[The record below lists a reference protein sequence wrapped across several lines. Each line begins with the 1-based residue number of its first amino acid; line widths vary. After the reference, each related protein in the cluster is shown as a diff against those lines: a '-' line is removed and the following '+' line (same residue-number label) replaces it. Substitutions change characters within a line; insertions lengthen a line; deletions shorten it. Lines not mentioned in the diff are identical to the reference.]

1 MCYFSVPTNW
11 VFAEP
16 AGGEFLMM
24 KRREV
29 ITLLGGAA
37 ATPSSLWPLAARAQQ
52 PSMPV
57 IGFLSA
63 RSPRESV
70 QHVGAFRHGLNEAGY
85 VEGQNV
91 AIEYRWADG
100 QYDRLPMLAS
110 ELVARRVTVIAAT
123 GGNVSG
129 LAAKAATLTIP
140 IVFIV
145 GDDPVKLGLVTS
157 LNRPGGNV
165 TGMSVFTTEL
175 GTKRLELLHELVPKA
190 SIIGLLTN
198 PNYPGSAREAVA
210 VQVAA
215 RAIGRQILVLN
226 ASNERDIDAVFAT
239 LAQQQVGALLVD
251 ADAFFVSRRDQL
263 VALAARH
270 SMPAIYDLRDF
281 VAAGGLM
288 SYGTSL
294 ADAYRQVG
302 VYTSRILKGAQP
314 ADLPVQQAVKV
325 ELVINL
331 KTAKTLGLTFP
342 ITLLGRADEVIE

>member
-1 MCYFSVPTNW
+1 V
-11 VFAEP
+11 
-16 AGGEFLMM
+16 
-24 KRREV
+24 KRREF

-37 ATPSSLWPLAARAQQ
+37 IAWPFAARAQQ
-52 PSMPV
+52 PAMPV

-63 RSPRESV
+63 RSSGEAA
-70 QHVGAFRHGLNEAGY
+70 QHLGAFQRGLNETGY

-100 QYDRLPMLAS
+100 QYDRLPGLAA

-129 LAAKAATLTIP
+129 LAARAATRTIP

-157 LNRPGGNV
+157 LNRPGGNA

-175 GTKRLELLHELVPKA
+175 GTKRLELLHELVPKGT
-190 SIIGLLTN
+190 IIGFLIN
-198 PNYPGSAREAVA
+198 PNYHGSAREAGV
-210 VQVAA
+210 VQAAA
-215 RAIGRQILVLN
+215 RDLGRQVFVLN
-226 ASNERDIDAVFAT
+226 ASDESDIDAVFAS

-251 ADAFFVSRRDQL
+251 ADTLFVSRRDQL

-281 VAAGGLM
+281 VVAGGLM

-294 ADAYRQVG
+294 ADAYHQVG
-302 VYTSRILKGAQP
+302 VYTARILKGAQA
-314 ADLPVQQAVKV
+314 ADLPVQQAVKI
-325 ELVINL
+325 ELIINL
-331 KTAKTLGLTFP
+331 KTAKALGLTFP
-342 ITLLGRADEVIE
+342 LSLLGRADEVIE

>member
-1 MCYFSVPTNW
+1 MR
-11 VFAEP
+11 
-16 AGGEFLMM
+16 
-24 KRREV
+24 RREF

-37 ATPSSLWPLAARAQQ
+37 AASVARPLAARAQQ
-52 PSMPV
+52 RALPV

-63 RSPRESV
+63 RSPAESA
-70 QHVGAFRHGLNEAGY
+70 QHVGAFRQGLNEAGY

-100 QYDRLPMLAS
+100 QYDRLPALAS
-110 ELVARRVTVIAAT
+110 ELVARGVTVIAAT

-129 LAAKAATLTIP
+129 LAAKAVTRTIP

-145 GDDPVKLGLVTS
+145 GDDPVSLGLVAS

-175 GTKRLELLHELVPKA
+175 GAKRLELLHELVPKA
-190 SIIGLLTN
+190 SVIGLLIN
-198 PNYPGSAREAVA
+198 PRYQGSAREAVT
-210 VQVAA
+210 VQAAA
-215 RAIGRQILVLN
+215 RAIGRQVLVLN
-226 ASNERDIDAVFAT
+226 ASDDRDIDAVFAS
-239 LAQQQVGALLVD
+239 LAQHHVEALLID

-270 SMPAIYDLRDF
+270 SVPAMYDLRDF

-288 SYGTSL
+288 SYGSSL

-302 VYTSRILKGAQP
+302 VYAGRILKGVQP

-331 KTAKTLGLTFP
+331 KTAKTLGLAFP
-342 ITLLGRADEVIE
+342 LTLLGRADEVIE

>member
-1 MCYFSVPTNW
+1 
-11 VFAEP
+11 
-16 AGGEFLMM
+16 M
-24 KRREV
+24 KRRQF
-29 ITLLGGAA
+29 ITLLGGVAA
-37 ATPSSLWPLAARAQQ
+37 AWPIAAHAQQ
-52 PSMPV
+52 PALPV

-63 RSPRESV
+63 RSPGESA

-100 QYDRLPMLAS
+100 QYDRLPTLAS
-110 ELVARRVTVIAAT
+110 ELVARRVTIIAAT

-129 LAAKAATLTIP
+129 LAAKAATRTIP

-145 GDDPVKLGLVTS
+145 GNDPVNLGLVTS
-157 LNRPGGNV
+157 LNRPGGNL

-175 GTKRLELLHELVPKA
+175 GTKRLELLHELVPNA
-190 SIIGLLTN
+190 SVIGLLIN
-198 PNYPGSAREAVA
+198 PHYQGATREAA
-210 VQVAA
+210 SVQAA
-215 RAIGRQILVLN
+215 AHGIGRQVVVLN
-226 ASNERDIDAVFAT
+226 ASDDRDIDTAFMT
-239 LAQQQVGALLVD
+239 LADQHLGALLID

-270 SMPAIYDLRDF
+270 AIPTIYDLRDF

-294 ADAYRQVG
+294 TDAYRQVG
-302 VYTSRILKGAQP
+302 VYAGRILKGAQP

-325 ELVINL
+325 ELAINL